1 MKNKILIGI
10 DAGVKTGFAVSLNG
24 TLRQA
29 KTLSI
34 IEAME
39 EVRKTALS
47 AKRSTQE
54 YEITVFI
61 EDARKRKWVT
71 GGREK
76 LQGVGSVKRDCKI
89 WEEFCK
95 YHDINYELIAPK
107 DNNTKLSDQTF
118 KRMTG
123 WTQRTSE
130 HARDAV
136 MLIWGRV

>member
-76 LQGVGSVKRDCKI
+76 LQGVGQSSV
-89 WEEFCK
+89 
-95 YHDINYELIAPK
+95 IAK
-107 DNNTKLSDQTF
+107 FGKSFANTMTSITSLSHQKTTTPNCPT
-118 KRMTG
+118 KH
-123 WTQRTSE
+123 SN
-130 HARDAV
+130 A
-136 MLIWGRV
+136 